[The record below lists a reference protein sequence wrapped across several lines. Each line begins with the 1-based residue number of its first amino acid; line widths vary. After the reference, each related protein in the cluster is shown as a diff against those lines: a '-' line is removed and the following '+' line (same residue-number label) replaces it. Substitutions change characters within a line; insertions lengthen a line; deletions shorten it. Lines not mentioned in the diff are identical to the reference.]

1 MIRNAEKHGD
11 RPEFQRDMLATIQ
24 SAVGR
29 MNHLM
34 ERLKT
39 DVGAEEV
46 DAVAVKPLIEQLI
59 GEQQSNG
66 IAVGFECPQAL
77 ATLQL
82 RADTRRV
89 DAILRH
95 LLQNA
100 VDAAGSDGR
109 IVVGLRREKSCAVI
123 EVRDSGN
130 GMDLQ
135 FIRNELFKPFRSTKR
150 GGMGIGAFQCRA
162 YARELG
168 GDLEAISSVGAG
180 TTMRVTLPVL
190 REA

>member
-1 MIRNAEKHGD
+1 
-11 RPEFQRDMLATIQ
+11 MLATIQ

-39 DVGAEEV
+39 DVGADEEV